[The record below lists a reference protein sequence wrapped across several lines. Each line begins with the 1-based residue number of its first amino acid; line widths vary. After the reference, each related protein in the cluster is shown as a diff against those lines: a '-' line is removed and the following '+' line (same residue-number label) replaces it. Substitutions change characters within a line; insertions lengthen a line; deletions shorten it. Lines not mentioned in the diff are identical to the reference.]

1 MVYFHLACLS
11 MMLCYFIA
19 LAYVQIRALFNPVQE
34 DRYSPIGYSDC
45 RLFVIVQTIV
55 GSSAEYYVRVV
66 ELNEEDCEVMGLLI
80 E

>member
-1 MVYFHLACLS
+1 

-34 DRYSPIGYSDC
+34 DRYSPIDNSDC
-45 RLFVIVQTIV
+45 RLFVFAQTIA
-55 GSSAEYYVRVV
+55 GSSAEYFVLVV
-66 ELNEEDCEVMGLLI
+66 ELNEEDCKVMGLVI